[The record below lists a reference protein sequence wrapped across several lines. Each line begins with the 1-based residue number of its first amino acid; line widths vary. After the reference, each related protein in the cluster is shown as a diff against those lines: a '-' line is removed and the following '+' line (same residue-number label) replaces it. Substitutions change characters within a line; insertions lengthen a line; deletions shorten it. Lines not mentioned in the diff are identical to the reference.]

1 MDSKRQIIISA
12 YEALAKVASHFYR
25 LDDGADDADDFLET
39 MMVTESLIDCG
50 GFNHRD
56 LVARFR
62 RGRRTEFGGKVI
74 WTGNRDK
81 QTQMAKL
88 RASGDPFYLAEDGI
102 TNGAAMRMLG
112 VALYFPNFSEMVYAA
127 NAVARI
133 THASSA
139 SRMAAVAVALRMRHM
154 FMWSLGLEGFAPPP
168 TKKNLLLNNWT
179 VYGTALQKAAD
190 ILGLTDS
197 PFMKA
202 FQREMSAVPPA
213 GLDNLAWRTGFMH
226 VASSSPL
233 AAIAATFLG
242 GPGHPP
248 VSGPALPN
256 SPHQIAGVEQE
267 YCDAAVVQ
275 VNWNFFTAEEREQ
288 ENRAFAPRHD
298 ADTFYSM
305 LYPMLALGGRPLD
318 CTNNDVFERFSDIAD
333 AMMRRWDPCR

>member
-1 MDSKRQIIISA
+1 MDNKRHRIISA

-81 QTQMAKL
+81 RTQMAKL
-88 RASGDPFYLAEDGI
+88 RNSSDPFYLAEDGI

-112 VALYFPNFSEMVYAA
+112 VALYFPNFSDMVYAA

-139 SRMAAVAVALRMRHM
+139 ARMAAVAVALRMRHN
-154 FMWSLGLEGFAPPP
+154 FMASLELKGFAPPP
-168 TKKNLLLNNWT
+168 AKNLYLNDERDTRNWT
-179 VYGTALQKAAD
+179 VYGTALGKAAD
-190 ILGLTDS
+190 MLGLSDS

-202 FQREMSAVPPA
+202 FQREMSAVPPMT
-213 GLDNLAWRTGFMH
+213 LNNLAWRTGFMH
-226 VASSSPL
+226 VATSSPL
-233 AAIAATFLG
+233 AAIAATFLQTYA
-242 GPGHPP
+242 PM
-248 VSGPALPN
+248 LPD
-256 SPHQIAGVEQE
+256 SPHQIKDVKEE
-267 YCDAAVVQ
+267 RCDTAVV
-275 VNWNFFTAEEREQ
+275 VFNMNFFDPHEAGSQ
-288 ENRAFAPRHD
+288 ERAFVARHD

-305 LYPMLALGGRPLD
+305 LYPMLALRGVPID
-318 CTNNDVFERFSDIAD
+318 STNSDVFERFSDVAD
-333 AMMRRWDPCR
+333 VLVNRWNQCQ